1 MRCSQ
6 QPASEL
12 LALGDEIQARGEIT
26 GDLGVAASAPG
37 PAVACVSDQML
48 SKGGREPTR
57 RKVGEQLRTLL
68 NQPGDQTPPLITI
81 LEVARMAT
89 GTHAEIT
96 GSGLATTHGATPP
109 AAGERRPATAVS
121 AGRDADEGEMVG
133 GAAAAHTGK

>member
-1 MRCSQ
+1 
-6 QPASEL
+6 
-12 LALGDEIQARGEIT
+12 
-26 GDLGVAASAPG
+26 
-37 PAVACVSDQML
+37 ML
-48 SKGGREPTR
+48 RKGGREPTR

-133 GAAAAHTGK
+133 GAAALTPVNDGLARFWHKKFRFRRTFNARLRVDADPWQPAG